1 MKRGSYE
8 KQGSRYT
15 KVILG
20 IFLAAVV
27 CYFGYYIAAAL
38 SEPLT
43 TVAAIEYEAGT
54 GSYTTGF
61 VVRDEAVV
69 SSQYAITNLI
79 VTEGER
85 VAKGQS
91 VATGYLNE
99 DAQARQEEITALEL
113 RLEQLEYAVSYSSDV
128 SDQARLDSEIQSQLL
143 SLTRYIARGD
153 MNSAADLSSGLK
165 GLVLR
170 RTTSADGDS
179 AMRVSIQA
187 LKEELAQLRAASSA
201 DSMTVSAERSGYF
214 SGTVDGYEDVLTV
227 SLLDTLTVAR
237 LEELTARE
245 TSQKSVGKIVMGD
258 TWYYVTAVPAD
269 QVEGVRK
276 GDQVPVSF
284 AAQFIDDLE
293 MTVYRI
299 GDEEDGRCLLVLSC
313 DRYMQEVTLL
323 RQQSADVVFTSYT
336 GLRVP
341 KDAIRVIDQVPGVYV
356 VEGRA
361 AAWKPVEILHDNG
374 ESYVVELDKSS
385 TNHLWPGDEI
395 IVGGRNLYDGKVVR

>member
-1 MKRGSYE
+1 MNKGSYE

-27 CYFGYYIAAAL
+27 CYFGYYVVTAL
-38 SEPLT
+38 SQPLT

-61 VVRDEAVV
+61 VVRDEVVV

-79 VTEGER
+79 VPEGER

-91 VATGYLNE
+91 VATGYRDE
-99 DAQARQEEITALEL
+99 DAQARQEEIAALEL
-113 RLEQLEYAVSYSSDV
+113 RLEQLEYAISYSSDV
-128 SDQARLDSEIQSQLL
+128 SDQARLDSEIQSQLM

-153 MNSAADLSSGLK
+153 MNSASDLSTGLK

-170 RTTSADGDS
+170 RTTSSDGDA

-187 LKEELAQLRAASSA
+187 LKEELSKLKSAAHT
-201 DSMTVSAERSGYF
+201 DSKTVTAEQSGYF

-227 SLLDTLTVAR
+227 DLLDTLTVAR

-245 TSQKSVGKIVMGD
+245 TSQRSVGKVISGD

-269 QVEGVRK
+269 QVANVHK
-276 GDQVPVSF
+276 GDRVPVSF
-284 AAQFIDDLE
+284 AAQFMDGLE
-293 MTVYRI
+293 MAVHRV
-299 GDEEDGRCLLVLSC
+299 GQEEDGRCLLVLSC

-323 RQQSADVVFTSYT
+323 RQQSADVVFTSFA

-374 ESYVVELDKSS
+374 ESYVVALDKSS
-385 TNHLWPGDEI
+385 TDHLWPGDEI

>member
-1 MKRGSYE
+1 MKKGSYE
-8 KQGSRYT
+8 KQGGRYT

-20 IFLAAVV
+20 IFLAAVI
-27 CYFGYYIAAAL
+27 CYFGYYVVSAL
-38 SEPLT
+38 SQPLT

-61 VVRDEAVV
+61 VVRDETIV
-69 SSQYAITNLI
+69 SSNHAITNLI
-79 VTEGER
+79 VAEGER
-85 VAKGQS
+85 VARGQT

-99 DAQARQEEITALEL
+99 DAQARQEEIASLEL

-143 SLTRYIARGD
+143 NLSRYIARGD
-153 MNSAADLSSGLK
+153 MNSAADLSTGLK

-170 RTTSADGDS
+170 RTTSAEGDAS
-179 AMRVSIQA
+179 MRVSIQA
-187 LKEELAQLRAASSA
+187 LKEELAQLKHVSEE
-201 DSMTVSAERSGYF
+201 DSMTVTADCSGYF
-214 SGTVDGYEDVLTV
+214 SGTVDGYENVLTV

-237 LEELTARE
+237 LEELTARK
-245 TSQKSVGKIVMGD
+245 TSQRAVGKIVLGD

-269 QVEGVRK
+269 QVADVRK
-276 GDQVPVSF
+276 GDRVPVSF
-284 AAQFIDDLE
+284 ASQFIDGLE
-293 MTVYRI
+293 MTVYRV
-299 GDEEDGRCLLVLSC
+299 GEEENGRCLLVLSC
-313 DRYMQEVTLL
+313 DRYMQNMTLL
-323 RQQSADVVFTSYT
+323 RQQSADIVFTSHT

-341 KDAIRVIDQVPGVYV
+341 KDAIRVIEQVPGVYV
-356 VEGRA
+356 VEGRT
-361 AAWKPVEILHDNG
+361 AAWKPVHILHDNG

>member
-1 MKRGSYE
+1 MNKGRYE
-8 KQGSRYT
+8 KQGARYT
-15 KVILG
+15 RIILG
-20 IFLAAVV
+20 IFLTAVV
-27 CYFGYYIAAAL
+27 CYFGYYVFTAL
-38 SEPLT
+38 SQPLT
-43 TVAAIEYEAGT
+43 TVAAIEYEAGS

-61 VVRDEAVV
+61 VVRDETVV
-69 SSQYAITNLI
+69 SSRHAIANLI
-79 VTEGER
+79 VAEGER
-85 VAKGQS
+85 VAKGQA

-99 DAQARQEEITALEL
+99 DAQARQEHIASVEL
-113 RLEQLEYAVSYSSDV
+113 QLEQLEYAVSYSSDV

-143 SLTRYIARGD
+143 SLSKYIARGD

-170 RTTSADGDS
+170 RTTSSDGDA

-187 LKEELAQLRAASSA
+187 KKEELAQLKTASKA
-201 DSMTVSAERSGYF
+201 DSLTVFSGESGYF
-214 SGTVDGYEDVLTV
+214 SGTVDGYESVLTV
-227 SLLDTLTVAR
+227 DQLDTLTVSR

-245 TSQKSVGKIVMGD
+245 TEQRSVGKIVRGD
-258 TWYYVTAVPAD
+258 TWYYVTVVPAD
-269 QVEGVRK
+269 QAGHVRK
-276 GDQVPVSF
+276 GDRVPVSF
-284 AAQFIDDLE
+284 AAQFMEGLE
-293 MTVYRI
+293 MTVYRV

-323 RQQSADVVFTSYT
+323 RQQSADVVFTSFA

-385 TNHLWPGDEI
+385 TDHLWPGDEI
-395 IVGGRNLYDGKVVR
+395 IVGGRNLYEGKVVR